1 MTEFNIEGNYNNVYC
16 IKDVATFSRDEA
28 EELLMSVN
36 ELYKQ
41 FFEDKESFEDGYTSF
56 LSGYMLVDCGPSV
69 KEALREEYNKYQDN
83 KYLENYFQ

>member
-1 MTEFNIEGNYNNVYC
+1 MTEFNIERNYNNVYC
-16 IKDVATFSRDEA
+16 LKDVATFNRDEV

-56 LSGYMLVDCGPSV
+56 LSGYMLVDCDPSV
-69 KEALREEYNKYQDN
+69 KEALMEEYNKYQDD